1 MKLASSFKTS
11 LANLRNQTFPK
22 PITNEILAKR
32 LTLYKNIKTTLE
44 NEKKKNIAKIMVN
57 VILPDSEPKKL
68 IMNKDLSTPLDCAK
82 HINRHFAKNS
92 ALCLVTTP
100 GDKSDSNASNVVSM
114 HTPLTEDECTLT
126 FLPFNSKQYASE
138 INHAFW
144 RSATLILSAVVEKSF
159 KTQVTLH
166 PFIHRKL
173 SEGFFESVAKI
184 HALFDWKPTNEELR
198 LLTKAAYDDLI
209 LKEYDFE
216 NIYVKSDMARELFSD
231 NIERL
236 GIIDKLEKEL
246 ENVDHIGIVRV
257 GDYIDLSPGLTI
269 SNASQ
274 IGRFQITSVIGDET
288 SNQYSFRGLALPKD
302 QICSSYSWDLLV
314 ERSRGLSPL

>member
-32 LTLYKNIKTTLE
+32 LILYKDIKTTLE
-44 NEKKKNIAKIMVN
+44 NEKKKNIEKIMVN

-68 IMNKDLSTPLDCAK
+68 IMNKNLSTPFDCAK

-92 ALCLVTTP
+92 AACLVTTP
-100 GDKSDSNASNVVSM
+100 GNKSDSKDPEVVSM
-114 HTPLTEDECTLT
+114 HTPLTEDKCTIT
-126 FLPFNSKQYASE
+126 FLPFNSKQYAHK
-138 INHAFW
+138 INPAFW
-144 RSATLILSAVVEKSF
+144 RSATLILSAVVENSF

-166 PFIHRKL
+166 PFIEKKL
-173 SEGFFESVAKI
+173 SDGFFESVAKI
-184 HALFDWKPTNEELR
+184 HALFGWKPTNEELR
-198 LLTKAAYDDLI
+198 LLTRAAYDNLI
-209 LKEYDFE
+209 SKEYDFE

-231 NIERL
+231 NVERL
-236 GIIDKLEKEL
+236 NEIDRREKDPI
-246 ENVDHIGIVRV
+246 NVGNIGIVRV

-269 SNASQ
+269 SNTSQ

-302 QICSSYSWDLLV
+302 QTCSSYSWDLLV
-314 ERSRGLSPL
+314 ERSRGLSPP